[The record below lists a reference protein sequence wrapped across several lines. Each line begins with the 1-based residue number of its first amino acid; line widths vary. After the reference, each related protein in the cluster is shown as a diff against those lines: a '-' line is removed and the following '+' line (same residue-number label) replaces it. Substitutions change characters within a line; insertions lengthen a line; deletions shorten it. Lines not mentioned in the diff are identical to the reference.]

1 MENLYSFI
9 GDPEKEYLP
18 HSVTESEFLE
28 RLEAKLYLENNL
40 VYSIATE
47 PIQNSQEY
55 IHQSEEKVKQDC
67 EGKAFVRLAEK
78 IRKCFPRLPSILTAD
93 ESM

>member
-40 VYSIATE
+40 VIIPELSEPPFRRMRATFKRSIT
-47 PIQNSQEY
+47 Y
-55 IHQSEEKVKQDC
+55 ISFILLIHTIGVNT
-67 EGKAFVRLAEK
+67 GKGGHNYDQV
-78 IRKCFPRLPSILTAD
+78 S
-93 ESM
+93 